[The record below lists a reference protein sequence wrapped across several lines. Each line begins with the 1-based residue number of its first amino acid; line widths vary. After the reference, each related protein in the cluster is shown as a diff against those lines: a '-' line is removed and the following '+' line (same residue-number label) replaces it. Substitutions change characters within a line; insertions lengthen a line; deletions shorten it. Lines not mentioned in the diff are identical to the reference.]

1 MDEQY
6 KILVIDDEQSIC
18 VGFERFFSRRNF
30 EVITCATGH
39 AGLEYYSKI
48 TPDVVFLDVRL
59 PDSNGLDIL
68 TEILQRDPS
77 ANVVII
83 TAYGD
88 LDTVTTAVKNRAFD
102 YLAKPLDLDK
112 AFEIASRAVK
122 INRVNTEAKKLQ
134 KSDGNPLI
142 VGSSHVMQDVYKQ
155 IGMVANSSASV
166 LILGQTGVGKDLV
179 AQATHR
185 NSPRNDKPF
194 IAVNCGALPENLIE
208 SELFGHQK
216 GAFTGADS
224 DRAGKFESANGG
236 TLFLDEVGELPHSAQ
251 VKLLRVLDN
260 KTIERVGAVKS
271 IDLDVRILAATNRD
285 LYAEV
290 QAGRFRSDLY
300 YRLNVFHIKIP
311 PLCNRKDDIVQIS
324 NYFLKQLAPE
334 THLSEQAIIA
344 LQNHSWPGNVRELR
358 NAIHHSAVLAV
369 SGAILPEHL
378 PRSVFEPAEPVK
390 NWQEYLTCYLNSL
403 PKSDNMYRYAVEN
416 LERELI
422 QNALYKCNGNQSEA
436 SELIGLHRNTM
447 RKKIRELN
455 IKK

>member
-1 MDEQY
+1 MNNKY

-18 VGFERFFSRRNF
+18 TGFDRFFTRRDF
-30 EVITCATGH
+30 QVITCATGQ
-39 AGLEYYSKI
+39 AGLEYYAQFNPHI
-48 TPDVVFLDVRL
+48 VFLDVRL

-68 TEILQRDPS
+68 TTLLQHDPA

-102 YLAKPLDLDK
+102 YLAKPVDLDK
-112 AFEIASRAVK
+112 ALEIVNRAVK
-122 INRVNTEAKKLQ
+122 AKLA
-134 KSDGNPLI
+134 KSEENQPSKHDETPLI
-142 VGSSHVMQDVYKQ
+142 VGSSHIMQDVYKQ

-179 AQATHR
+179 AQAIHQ
-185 NSPRNDKPF
+185 NSPRNNKPF

-224 DRAGKFESANGG
+224 DRAGKFESANHG

-290 QAGRFRSDLY
+290 QAGRFRADLY

-311 PLCNRKDDIVQIS
+311 PLSNRKDDIVQIS
-324 NYFLKQLAPE
+324 NYFLKQLSSS
-334 THLSEQAIIA
+334 TYLSDQAIEA
-344 LQNHSWPGNVRELR
+344 LRNHSWPGNVRELR

-369 SGAILPEHL
+369 TGAILPEHL
-378 PRSVFEPAEPVK
+378 PRSIFEAVEPTK
-390 NWQEYLTCYLNSL
+390 DWHDHLASYLNAL
-403 PKSDNMYRYAVEN
+403 PKSENIYRLAVDN

-422 QNALYKCNGNQSEA
+422 KQALIKCNGNQSEA

-447 RKKIRELN
+447 RKKIRELK
-455 IKK
+455 IEK